1 MTGTG
6 TGTDKDL
13 ARRAEAVR
21 DRHRTTLG
29 AVPAG
34 VEARL
39 GLALA
44 HGRLHTEEALAEL
57 RHIVL
62 TDSALGAR
70 VQQLVHFG
78 QLLALGRADPA
89 RIHAR
94 GALHAGAD
102 VADLI
107 GVAETALITAGV
119 PAYALGIETIAGLVE
134 AETEA
139 HAGAEADAEAEAEA
153 EARAGKRL

>member
-1 MTGTG
+1 MTAA
-6 TGTDKDL
+6 DEAL

-21 DRHRTTLG
+21 DRYRATLG

-39 GLALA
+39 GLARS
-44 HGRLHTEEALAEL
+44 HGRLHTEEAVAEL

-62 TDSALGAR
+62 TDNALGGR

-107 GVAETALITAGV
+107 GVAETALLTAGV
-119 PAYALGIETIAGLVE
+119 PAYALGIETIVE
-134 AETEA
+134 LAR
-139 HAGAEADAEAEAEA
+139 AEAAEP
-153 EARAGKRL
+153 L

>member
-1 MTGTG
+1 MSTPDET
-6 TGTDKDL
+6 L
-13 ARRAEAVR
+13 APRAEAVR
-21 DRHRTTLG
+21 ERYRATLG

-39 GLALA
+39 DLALA
-44 HGRLHTEEALAEL
+44 HGRLHTEEAVSEL

-62 TDSALGAR
+62 TDNALGGR

-94 GALHAGAD
+94 GALHAGAE

-107 GVAETALITAGV
+107 GVAETSLLTAGV
-119 PAYALGIETIAGLVE
+119 PAYALGIETVLELVHAREAGPLGGP
-134 AETEA
+134 APA
-139 HAGAEADAEAEAEA
+139 AG
-153 EARAGKRL
+153 RR

>member
-1 MTGTG
+1 MRTPEEA
-6 TGTDKDL
+6 L
-13 ARRAEAVR
+13 APRAEAVR
-21 DRHRTTLG
+21 DRYRATLG

-39 GLALA
+39 RLALA
-44 HGRLHTEEALAEL
+44 HGRLHTEEAVSEL

-62 TDSALGAR
+62 TDNALGGR

-102 VADLI
+102 IADLV
-107 GVAETALITAGV
+107 GVAETSLLTAGV
-119 PAYALGIETIAGLVE
+119 PAYALGIETIVE
-134 AETEA
+134 LTR
-139 HAGAEADAEAEAEA
+139 AEA
-153 EARAGKRL
+153 AGPAWGVSSK